1 MTNSEECICALATP
15 AGGAIGIIRL
25 SGSEAIRLTDKVF
38 VSVSGKQLSAAKPN
52 TLHYGEIKDKD
63 GHTIDDVLV
72 SVFRAPHSYTGE
84 DSTEISCHGSR
95 YILQQ
100 VLQRLIEV
108 GCRQAEP
115 GEYTR
120 RAYLNGKMDLSQ
132 AEAVADLIASTNKAT
147 HQMALSQ
154 LKGHFSSELT
164 LLREKLLKMTSLLE
178 LELDFSDH
186 EELEFA
192 DRSEL
197 RALAAEIEKKITT
210 LAHSFETG
218 NALKQ
223 GVPVAIVGKTNVG
236 KSTLLNRLLHEEKA
250 IVSNIHGT
258 TRDVIEDTTLI
269 DGITFRF
276 IDTAG
281 IRKTDDVV
289 ENIGIERTYQ
299 KMEEAK
305 IVIWLLDA
313 QPTEAEIEE
322 MKEKNQGKKLLM
334 VFNKIDE
341 ISFDKAVLSS
351 EKSVLSSEKESQT
364 SSSISLSDENVSI
377 LNISARTGE
386 NVSDLEQALVKAA
399 DIPEITENDVIVT
412 SARHY
417 EALLRSDESLS
428 RVLESMD
435 MGMSGDIIAEDLK
448 MVLEELGEIT
458 GGQISSQETLNNIFK
473 HFCIGK

>member
-38 VSVSGKQLSAAKPN
+38 VSVSGKQLSVAKPN

-63 GHTIDDVLV
+63 GHTIDDVLE

-120 RAYLNGKMDLSQ
+120 RAYMNGKMDLSQ

-313 QPTEAEIEE
+313 QPTEAEIED
-322 MKEKNQGKKLLM
+322 MKEKNLGKKLLM

-351 EKSVLSSEKESQT
+351 DENSQP

-386 NVSDLEQALVKAA
+386 NVLDLEQALVRAA

-417 EALLRSDESLS
+417 EALLRADESLS

>member
-120 RAYLNGKMDLSQ
+120 RAYMNGKMDLSQ

-164 LLREKLLKMTSLLE
+164 VLREKLLKMTSLLE

-197 RALAAEIEKKITT
+197 RALAVEIEKKITT

-313 QPTEAEIEE
+313 QPTEAEIED
-322 MKEKNQGKKLLM
+322 MKEKNLGKKLLM

-341 ISFDKAVLSS
+341 ISFDKAMLSS
-351 EKSVLSSEKESQT
+351 DENSQT

-417 EALLRSDESLS
+417 EALLRADESLS

>member
-15 AGGAIGIIRL
+15 AGGAIGIVRL
-25 SGSEAIRLTDKVF
+25 SGKNAIEITDKVF
-38 VSVSGKQLSAAKPN
+38 VSVSGKQLSVAKPN

-120 RAYLNGKMDLSQ
+120 CAYMNGKMDLSQ

-192 DRSEL
+192 DRSDL

-351 EKSVLSSEKESQT
+351 DENSQT
-364 SSSISLSDENVSI
+364 SSSISLSDEHVSI

-417 EALLRSDESLS
+417 EALLRADESLS